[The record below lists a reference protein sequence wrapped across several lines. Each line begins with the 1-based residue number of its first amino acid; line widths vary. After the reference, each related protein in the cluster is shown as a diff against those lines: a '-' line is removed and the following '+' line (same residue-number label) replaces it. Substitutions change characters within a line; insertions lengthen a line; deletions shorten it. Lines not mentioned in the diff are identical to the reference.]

1 VWRLCSYGNSFGDI
15 CGCSITSILQ
25 AAAAVIEAMKDNH
38 LSDVDQQILSSRG
51 SLLLRRK
58 GISIELKLKLVKN
71 IKQPLREPPIVTIKA
86 KSLQM

>member
-1 VWRLCSYGNSFGDI
+1 MGIHLEMSV
-15 CGCSITSILQ
+15 GCSITFILQ

-58 GISIELKLKLVKN
+58 GISRELKLKLVEN
-71 IKQPLREPPIVTIKA
+71 IKQPLREPPVVTIKA
-86 KSLQM
+86 KSLQV